1 LYSHSPDINTLN
13 KIEMDSTNFEV
24 HVERMIQLSKEKPL
38 LPETYVPW
46 ADEPDADT
54 LFMPEKLVSLE
65 GHKLWETLSKA
76 QQIEIGKLEVV
87 QVMYSYAW
95 AETLACYFFNRHLL
109 TLNPD
114 SVEYRF
120 LIREIIEEFRHQE
133 MFGMAIRK
141 LDRKPIMP
149 TRLHHFFGN
158 FTVKW
163 LPSSLVFM
171 SVLSVELMA
180 DIYAKH
186 IRKDARVFSVLRKSS
201 ELHHIEEG
209 RHIVYTETW
218 LKKFT
223 ENAGFFKATTYSMIV
238 MLNAYF
244 MRTLYVQKEFF
255 EQIGV
260 SDPELYYQEALK
272 NYNIKFVEH
281 ALGAIV
287 EFVKGFNG
295 FNWLT
300 KPLWNWVLNVKP

>member
-1 LYSHSPDINTLN
+1 
-13 KIEMDSTNFEV
+13 MDSVNFEV
-24 HVERMIQLSKEKPL
+24 HVERMIQLSKDKPL
-38 LPETYVPW
+38 LPETYIPW
-46 ADEPDADT
+46 DDEPNEDT

-65 GHKLWETLSKA
+65 GHELWATLTRS
-76 QQIEIGKLEVV
+76 QQIELGRLEVV

-95 AETLACYFFNRHLL
+95 SETLACYFFNRHLL
-109 TLNPD
+109 KLNPD
-114 SVEYRF
+114 SIEYRF

-141 LDRKPIMP
+141 LDRKPILP

-186 IRKDARVFSVLRKSS
+186 IRKDDKVFSVMRKSS

-209 RHIVYTETW
+209 RHIFYTEAW

-223 ENAGFFKATTYSMIV
+223 HNAGFFKASSYSIIV
-238 MLNAYF
+238 MLNVYF
-244 MRTLYVQKEFF
+244 MRTLYVQKRFF
-255 EQIGV
+255 EQMGV
-260 SDPELYYQEALK
+260 SDPDLYYREANQ
-272 NYNIKFVEH
+272 NYNKKFVEH
-281 ALGAIV
+281 ALGATV
-287 EFVKGFNG
+287 EFVKSFNG

-300 KPLWNWVLNVKP
+300 KPLWNWILKVKL

>member
-1 LYSHSPDINTLN
+1 
-13 KIEMDSTNFEV
+13 MDSVDFEV
-24 HVERMIQLSKEKPL
+24 HVERMIQLSKDKPL

-46 ADEPDADT
+46 DDEPNEDT

-65 GHKLWETLSKA
+65 GHKLWATLSKS
-76 QQIEIGKLEVV
+76 QQIELGRLEVV

-95 AETLACYFFNRHLL
+95 SETLACYFFNRHLL
-109 TLNPD
+109 KLNPD

-141 LDRKPIMP
+141 LDRKPILP
-149 TRLHHFFGN
+149 TQLHHFFGN

-171 SVLSVELMA
+171 SVLSVEMMA

-186 IRKDARVFSVLRKSS
+186 IRKDDRVFSVMRKSS

-209 RHIVYTETW
+209 RHIFYTEAW

-223 ENAGFFKATTYSMIV
+223 QNAGFFKASSYSIIV
-238 MLNAYF
+238 MLNVYF
-244 MRTLYVQKEFF
+244 MRTLYVQKRFF

-260 SDPELYYQEALK
+260 SDPDLYYREANQ

-281 ALGAIV
+281 ALGATV
-287 EFVKGFNG
+287 EFVKSFNG

-300 KPLWNWVLNVKP
+300 KPLWNWVLKVKL